1 MGFQVTGHR
10 SKPTVYTGQHLFGI
24 NRKAEECGREY
35 TADEEDF
42 GCEDTYKAGRL
53 YDYKRK
59 RTTADESGHHSEGD
73 SATVLSSEDGQRENT
88 DGSGKKGWQFLQAVQ
103 KKKKLNLAPSPIELS
118 GMCIDLYVSSIE
130 ILQYF
135 VPWKYR
141 FIALA
146 QKEPRI
152 RENILENSKT
162 IVDLKTNN
170 WKFEDIGKHVYN
182 HNTSFPRYPC
192 WFSCN
197 GNVELE
203 YYNLCTSTML
213 YVTFIIQNNVC
224 APNSYFFSQDV
235 SANINNAF
243 NYIHWVKDFL
253 DNTHGSKKHVL
264 AFYGPPSV
272 GKTRI
277 FTKPLLSYMRSNCIL
292 GPPGRNPDFYF
303 SLIVGKRCVLL
314 EEFTLC
320 NLEAEQLLTWFGG
333 TAIEVPVK
341 HKNNKK

>member
-1 MGFQVTGHR
+1 
-10 SKPTVYTGQHLFGI
+10 
-24 NRKAEECGREY
+24 
-35 TADEEDF
+35 
-42 GCEDTYKAGRL
+42 
-53 YDYKRK
+53 
-59 RTTADESGHHSEGD
+59 
-73 SATVLSSEDGQRENT
+73 
-88 DGSGKKGWQFLQAVQ
+88 
-103 KKKKLNLAPSPIELS
+103 
-118 GMCIDLYVSSIE
+118 MCIDLYVSSIE

-170 WKFEDIGKHVYN
+170 WKFEDIGRHVYT
-182 HNTSFPRYPC
+182 HNTSFPEHPC

-203 YYNLCTSTML
+203 YYNLCTSAML

-224 APNSYFFSQDV
+224 APNSHFFSQEV

-243 NYIHWVKDFL
+243 NYIQWVKDFL
-253 DNTHGSKKHVL
+253 DMTHGSKKHVL

-277 FTKPLLSYMRSNCIL
+277 FTKPLLSYLRSNCIL

-303 SLIVGKRCVLL
+303 SPIVGKRCVLL

-341 HKNNKK
+341 HKNNKKFEKMPILLNGNSKPNFLYEKRFNERINEHYITWSDFNGKVKKEIYPLAIWFATKIPVEDYTPIWNYMMYQCTDSIDENKILFDNSVWFSNLFNSLK